1 MALGISAGGG
11 SGEIKP
17 FIKYDARA
25 GRMFRIDRSQNSSGQ
40 YESNEVDISQDCT
53 FVADL
58 ANIRVGWVNYSPQ
71 GPVKRMVVLGQ
82 AAIPARPEDKGSD
95 GKPLFKQGF
104 EFTVLLHKSVGGG
117 PAREFG
123 SSAGCVIEAIDALH
137 DAYMAAPEAGQGK
150 VPIVKMVKTSA
161 VKSGQSTN
169 YKPTFEIAGWTER
182 SDALPPAP
190 AASVGSNASAATSA
204 SPPVTGS
211 TQAAPPPAAAQA
223 PQPAT
228 AGADDFG

>member
-104 EFTVLLHKSVGGG
+104 EFTVLLHKNMGGG

-137 DAYMAAPEAGQGK
+137 DAYMAAPEAAQGK

-169 YKPTFEIAGWTER
+169 YKPTFEIIGWTER

-190 AASVGSNASAATSA
+190 SASVGSNASAASST
-204 SPPVTGS
+204 PPTTGS
-211 TQAAPPPAAAQA
+211 THAAPPAAAPA
-223 PQPAT
+223 PQPAA

>member
-1 MALGISAGGG
+1 MALGISAGGS

-25 GRMFRIDRSQNSSGQ
+25 GRMFRIDRSQNASGQ

-53 FVADL
+53 FIADI
-58 ANIRVGWVNYSPQ
+58 ANIRVGWINYTAQ
-71 GPVKRMVVLGQ
+71 GPIKKMVVLGQ
-82 AAIPARPEDKGSD
+82 AAIPPRPDDKD
-95 GKPLFKQGF
+95 ATGKPLFKQGF
-104 EFTVLLHKSVGGG
+104 EFSVLLSKAFGGG

-123 SSAGCVIEAIDALH
+123 SAAGCVIEAIDALH
-137 DAYMAAPEAGQGK
+137 DAFVAAPESAQGK

-169 YKPTFEIAGWTER
+169 YKPTFEISGWAER
-182 SDALPPAP
+182 PEGLPILHTTNAPASTTP
-190 AASVGSNASAATSA
+190 AAS

-211 TQAAPPPAAAQA
+211 TQAPPPAAQA

>member
-25 GRMFRIDRSQNSSGQ
+25 GRMFRIDRSQNASGQ
-40 YESNEVDISQDCT
+40 YESNDVDISQDCT

-58 ANIRVGWVNYSPQ
+58 ANIRVGWINYSPQ

-82 AAIPARPEDKGSD
+82 AAIPPRPEDKGTD

-104 EFTVLLHKSVGGG
+104 EFTVLLSKAHGGG

-123 SSAGCVIEAIDALH
+123 SAAGCVIEAVDALH
-137 DAYMAAPEAGQGK
+137 DAFMAAPEHAAGK
-150 VPIVKMVKTSA
+150 LPIVKMVKTSA

-169 YKPTFEIAGWTER
+169 YKPTFEISGWVDR
-182 SDALPPAP
+182 PDGLPAP
-190 AASVGSNASAATSA
+190 AISNAPA
-204 SPPVTGS
+204 STTPPATGS
-211 TQAAPPPAAAQA
+211 TQAEPPAQA